1 MYISTCMPSRGIEKS
16 FTQLEVAA
24 APKPKTIDHLS
35 LKTLVRVVKLTVII
49 MLVGLLQVSARTTA
63 QTRISINMRGA
74 TLEKVFTEIEKRSG
88 YTVFYNTEVLKAAGT
103 NLVNLDLK
111 DATIEDVMH
120 QCLKGLPLEFS
131 VQDKTIF
138 VKREVKKLSE
148 TPTGPGGPAPLG
160 VSGSVRSEAGIPLG
174 GASILIKQLKKS
186 GMTNAAG
193 EFVFRDIPDG
203 EYQIEITYIGYEKNT
218 TIITVE
224 GHQAS
229 ILVTLKEGAN
239 SLDETVIKGYYS
251 TTKRLNTGDVTTV
264 KGEDISNQPVSDPML
279 ALEGRVPGLFIQQS
293 SGMPGAYSI
302 VTIRGQNSIANG
314 SYPLYIVDGV
324 PYSSLSPTNPI
335 LGGGALGTPG
345 SQTANT
351 GGGASPF
358 NDLNPAEIEN
368 IEVLKDADATAI
380 YGSRG
385 ANGVILITTKKGK
398 AGRTQLDLNAF
409 SGQGKVTRKMHLLN
423 TPEYLE
429 MRHEA
434 FRNDAITPGSTDYDV
449 NGVWDTTRYTD
460 WQKVL
465 IGNNAQFS
473 NIQGTLSGGNVNTQF
488 LIGAGYSYQGTV
500 FPGNYSDQKASVNM
514 SLTHASPDQRLHAQL
529 SASYLNENSNLPRS
543 DFTSQITLA
552 PDAPPIYNANGGVNW
567 QAVNGAATFPNPL
580 SATLLNAKA
589 LANNLISNFSVS
601 YLLFQGLQ
609 LKSSFGYNDI
619 QENSNLLTPASSYA
633 PPNNNTAGY
642 RTNNFGTTDSKTWI
656 IEPQVSY
663 EKLIAQG
670 KLNVLLGSTFQQN
683 TSSAIGYTAS
693 GFTSDALILD
703 PLAATT
709 KNLAGYSNALYRY
722 NAFFGRVNYDWREK
736 YLLNITARRDGSS
749 RFGPSRQFGNFGAIG
764 AGWVF
769 SKEKFATQNL
779 SFLSFGKLRASYG
792 STGNDQIADYQ
803 YLSTYT
809 PASNSYEG
817 TTGLYP
823 TRLSNAYFGWEIV
836 KKLEGG
842 VELGFLRD
850 RIVLAMNYFRNRTGN
865 QLVGY
870 PLPQVTGF
878 TTVQENLPAVV
889 QNSGGEIT
897 LNTVNIRSSSFTW
910 STSINFS
917 IPRNKLVSYPNLAA
931 SAYANTYVVGQSLF
945 IEKRYHM
952 AGVNDSTGKYQYASS
967 KGGTTY
973 QPVYPTDLK
982 VTKPITHQ
990 YYGGIDNNLKYKGFE
1005 LDVLVQVVKQTGLNY
1020 FIYNTPSYA
1029 GTFDRNFPTAVLQ
1042 RWQKPGDVATYGKFS
1057 TVRGA
1062 DPLVDLSFADFGIG
1076 DASFVRLKNLL
1087 LSYTLSKNWLREVH
1101 FQNARIYI
1109 QCQNLFTITKYLG
1122 LDPETGGIH
1131 LPPLRMIT
1139 GGLQI
1144 SL

>member
-1 MYISTCMPSRGIEKS
+1 MLLKALCHLPTYAQVRVGDGTTKTLRIMKLTGI
-16 FTQLEVAA
+16 LLVAA
-24 APKPKTIDHLS
+24 AVHVSAGTRAQTVTYSAKTTPLVSVFAAIEQQTGYVFFYNSRDLQGARPVTVQLEKTPLKEALERVLSEQPLSFDIQGNTIVITPKTVVGVNTNNGAAPPGEIHGRITDS
-35 LKTLVRVVKLTVII
+35 LGKPLEGVNITVKGTRK
-49 MLVGLLQVSARTTA
+49 GTT
-63 QTRISINMRGA
+63 TGSNGEFNLKGVNGEA
-74 TLEKVFTEIEKRSG
+74 TL
-88 YTVFYNTEVLKAAGT
+88 
-103 NLVNLDLK
+103 
-111 DATIEDVMH
+111 
-120 QCLKGLPLEFS
+120 
-131 VQDKTIF
+131 
-138 VKREVKKLSE
+138 
-148 TPTGPGGPAPLG
+148 
-160 VSGSVRSEAGIPLG
+160 
-174 GASILIKQLKKS
+174 LIS
-186 GMTNAAG
+186 S
-193 EFVFRDIPDG
+193 
-203 EYQIEITYIGYEKNT
+203 IGYESQE
-218 TIITVE
+218 IRLE
-224 GHQAS
+224 GRQDVHIS
-229 ILVTLKEGAN
+229 LREGAS

-264 KGEDISNQPVSDPML
+264 KGEDITKQPVSDPIL

-293 SGMPGAYSI
+293 SGVPGAYSI
-302 VTIRGQNSIANG
+302 ITIRGQNSIANG
-314 SYPLYIVDGV
+314 SYPLYIIDGV
-324 PYSSLSPTNPI
+324 PYSSLSPTSPI
-335 LGGGALGTPG
+335 WGGGALGVPG
-345 SQTANT
+345 SQTGNT

-398 AGRTQLDLNAF
+398 AGRTQFDLNAF
-409 SGQGKVTRKMHLLN
+409 SGEGKVTRRMPMLN

-434 FRNDAITPGSTDYDV
+434 FRNDGKTPGATDYDI

-500 FPGNYSDQKASVNM
+500 FPGNYSDQKVSVNM
-514 SLTHASPDQRLHAQL
+514 SLTHSSLDQRLHTQL
-529 SASYLNENSNLPRS
+529 SASYLNENSKLPQT

-552 PDAPPIYNANGGVNW
+552 PDAPPIYNPNGSLNW
-567 QAVNGAATFPNPL
+567 QPVSGYATFPNPL
-580 SATLLNAKA
+580 AATLLNAKA
-589 LANNLISNFSVS
+589 ITNNLISNFSLS
-601 YLLFQGLQ
+601 YLLFPGLQ

-619 QENSNLLTPASSYA
+619 QGNSNLLTPASYYA
-633 PPNNNTAGY
+633 PPYNNNAAY
-642 RTNNFGTTDSKTWI
+642 RANDFGTTDSKTWI
-656 IEPQVSY
+656 IEPQIGY

-683 TSSAIGYTAS
+683 TMNVIGYGAS
-693 GFTSDALILD
+693 GFTSDALISD

-709 KNLAGYSNALYRY
+709 KNLAGYSNILYRY

-769 SKEKFATQNL
+769 SKEKFVAQNF

-792 STGNDQIADYQ
+792 STGNDQIVDYQ

-809 PASNSYEG
+809 PLSYSYEG
-817 TTGLYP
+817 ITGLYP

-850 RIVLAMNYFRNRTGN
+850 RIVLAMNYYRNRSGN

-870 PLPQVTGF
+870 PLPLLTGF
-878 TTVQENLPAVV
+878 GTIQENMPAVV

-897 LNTVNIRSSSFTW
+897 LNTVNIRSSAFTW
-910 STSINFS
+910 STSINLS

-945 IEKRYHM
+945 IKKEYHVT
-952 AGVNDSTGKYQYASS
+952 GINDSTGKYQYASS
-967 KGGTTY
+967 KGGSTY

-982 VTKPITHQ
+982 VTKPITNQ
-990 YYGGIDNNLKYKGFE
+990 YYGGIDNSLKYKGFE
-1005 LDVLVQVVKQTGLNY
+1005 LDVLVQVVKQTGLN
-1020 FIYNTPSYA
+1020 FFASDIPSYA
-1029 GTFDRNFPTAVLQ
+1029 GIFDRNFPTAMLQ
-1042 RWQKPGDVATYGKFS
+1042 RWQKPGDVAKYGKSS
-1057 TVRGA
+1057 TTRA
-1062 DPLVDLSFADFGIG
+1062 SDPLSDLFSADYFIS

-1122 LDPETGGIH
+1122 LDPEAGGIH

-1144 SL
+1144 TL